1 MTFKILLP
9 LGISDDLPW
18 GGYGFFSG
26 TAHAVVCSNSCLPS
40 YLVISPS
47 ASTPVD
53 GADPEVEAKRS
64 AAGQVFRISWYTVTM
79 WMSLAI
85 ALILSL

>member
-1 MTFKILLP
+1 MTFLGVGIDFFLELP
-9 LGISDDLPW
+9 I
-18 GGYGFFSG
+18 
-26 TAHAVVCSNSCLPS
+26 AVVCSNSIL

-47 ASTPVD
+47 ASTPMD